1 MRAEAWF
8 VTIAPFP
15 VIGALLIIGGARGA
29 WDSVKVAGLVCT
41 VVGLVLLTVARLNL
55 GDSFSVT
62 PQAKKLVTRGVY
74 SRIRH
79 PVYVFSAVLMAGL
92 GLYFHLLWVLLVV
105 ALILVVQLVRARRE
119 EHVLEEAFGEEYRAY
134 RRSTWF

>member
-15 VIGALLIIGGARGA
+15 ALAVVLMIGAHRGV
-29 WDSVKVAGLVCT
+29 WNSVKITGLILIVFSVA
-41 VVGLVLLTVARLNL
+41 LLTIARLNL
-55 GDSFSVT
+55 GDSFSIS
-62 PQAKKLVTRGVY
+62 PEARKLVTRGVY

-79 PVYVFSAVLMAGL
+79 PVYVFGGLLIAGVA
-92 GLYFHLLWVLLVV
+92 LYFDFLPLLIVV
-105 ALILVVQLVRARRE
+105 AAIVPLQIVRARRE
-119 EHVLEEAFGEEYRAY
+119 EHVLEEAFGEEYRNY